1 MRSIYLYGM
10 KRGKLYLI
18 PTVLAEDTADKVIS
32 GEIRE
37 IISHTQHYLVENVRT
52 ARRYIS
58 SLKLGVN
65 IEGLHFEVL
74 DKKTRRSEL
83 EGIMQPIFEGKN
95 IGIMSEAGCPGIADP
110 GSLAVA
116 YAHEKNIQVAPLSGP
131 SSMFLA
137 LMGSGFNGQSFAFHG
152 YLPIDKKE
160 RIQAIKTLEAEAI
173 KHKRTQIFME
183 TPFRNNHLLKDLL
196 ETLHP
201 DTLLCIAKNLTAA
214 NEMIQSKTVKDWK
227 NVAIDLHKIPTVFV
241 LSCGLKFY

>member
-1 MRSIYLYGM
+1 M
-10 KRGKLYLI
+10 KKGKLYLI

-32 GEIRE
+32 EEIRE
-37 IISHTQHYLVENVRT
+37 IIRHTNYYLVENVRT

-116 YAHEKNIQVAPLSGP
+116 YAHEKNIQVVPLSGP

-160 RIQAIKTLEAEAI
+160 RIQAIKTLEVEAI

-201 DTLLCIAKNLTAA
+201 DTLLCIAKNLTGSE
-214 NEMIQSKTVKDWK
+214 EMIKSKTVRDWK
-227 NVAIDLHKIPTVFV
+227 KNPIDLHKTPTVFV
-241 LSCGLKFY
+241 LSEGLKFY

>member
-1 MRSIYLYGM
+1 M
-10 KRGKLYLI
+10 KKGKLYLI

-32 GEIRE
+32 DEIRE
-37 IISHTQHYLVENVRT
+37 IITHTKHYLVENVRT

-116 YAHEKNIQVAPLSGP
+116 YAHEKNIQVVPLSGP

-160 RIQAIKTLEAEAI
+160 RIQAIKTLEVEAI

-201 DTLLCIAKNLTAA
+201 DTLLCIAKNLTGSE
-214 NEMIQSKTVKDWK
+214 EMIKSKTVRDWK
-227 NVAIDLHKIPTVFV
+227 KNPIDLHKTPTVFV
-241 LSCGLKFY
+241 LSEGLKFY